1 MRILI
6 LTPYYYPYINPRA
19 FRWTQLAEQW
29 AKEGH
34 VVHVLCSRH
43 SDWPRQHQHEG
54 VEVHRVGYNSLK
66 EVLYNTL
73 RTRHRRGESSSGKSD
88 GPGWLQ
94 RMVIWINRVAWK
106 SIYWPDDAV
115 LWIPPARQKAEALI
129 KEVQPEL
136 LISTSLPFS
145 SHLIG
150 LALKKKYP
158 NLTWLVDIGDPFALQ
173 PLHPLNNTRLYQ
185 HRNIRAEQLVLGR
198 ADRISVTN
206 PGAANVYTEAFPE
219 IADKLRVIFPL
230 TRRYPFI
237 KPFPRTDSVVR
248 LAYFGSFFPGL
259 REPKDILSFF
269 DQFLQTYPAW
279 KGRLELL
286 FFGDLFQDLRAQFS
300 HFPRLKNHC
309 RFMGLIDR
317 EAAFEQMQR
326 CDFLLHL
333 GNRTDFQL
341 PSKCPDYL
349 QAGRPI
355 LQFSHL
361 EQDTSKLFFGSIEGW
376 QEVMV
381 RERYDPQDLTKV
393 ARFLEAYQ
401 NWEVSIAERMAR
413 TEAYLP
419 EAIGRAYLK

>member
-19 FRWTQLAEQW
+19 FRWTQIAAQW
-29 AKEGH
+29 VQEGH
-34 VVHVLCSRH
+34 EVHVLCSRH
-43 SDWPRQHQHEG
+43 SDWPSQHQHEG
-54 VEVHRVGYNSLK
+54 VVVHRVGYNSLK

-73 RTRHRRGESSSGKSD
+73 RTQHRRGESSSGKSD

-115 LWIPPARQKAEALI
+115 LWIRPARRKAEALV
-129 KEVQPEL
+129 KEVQPAL

-150 LALKKKYP
+150 LAVKKKNP
-158 NLTWLVDIGDPFALQ
+158 TLSWLVDIGDPFSLQ

-185 HRNIRAEQLVLGR
+185 QRNSKAEQLVLR
-198 ADRISVTN
+198 HADRISVTN
-206 PGAANVYTEAFPE
+206 TGASELYASAFPE
-219 IADKLRVIFPL
+219 TAHKLTVIPPL

-237 KPFPRTDSVVR
+237 KPFPRTESVFR

-259 REPKDILSFF
+259 REPRDILHFF
-269 DQFLQTYPAW
+269 DQFLQAYPTWA
-279 KGRLELL
+279 KRIELL
-286 FFGDLFQDLRAQFS
+286 FFGDLFQDLRAQFNRY
-300 HFPRLKNHC
+300 PRLKDQC
-309 RFMGLIDR
+309 TFMGLIDR

-333 GNRTDFQL
+333 GNRTNFQL

-355 LQFSHL
+355 LQFSHIA
-361 EQDTSKLFFGSIEGW
+361 EDTSKAFFDGMEGW
-376 QEVMV
+376 QEVFV
-381 RERYDPQDLTKV
+381 RPNYEGQELAAV
-393 ARFLEAYQ
+393 ATFLEAYR
-401 NWEVSIAERMAR
+401 NWEVPIAKRMAS

-419 EAIGRAYLK
+419 KAIGKAYLR